1 MIGCTLYSALGG
13 RVRTPIAITH
23 QAPFTLIKDV
33 VWKSDQE
40 EADSIANTES
50 SICNA
55 RAIFSTPLLLH
66 RYDALSLVSSEAY
79 LLALLGKQ
87 STRNHKSFCT

>member
-40 EADSIANTES
+40 EADSIAS
-50 SICNA
+50 CICNA

-66 RYDALSLVSSEAY
+66 RYDALSLISSEAY
-79 LLALLGKQ
+79 LLALVGKQ